1 MSVSQ
6 SEERRP
12 AVVAVAPGVSM
23 RELLAACVAAD
34 AVSRPPRAPEL
45 PAKPIS
51 AAPRRGAGNCAISHD
66 GAAAGGSQYLP
77 RSA

>member
-12 AVVAVAPGVSM
+12 VVVAGVPGVSM
-23 RELLAACVAAD
+23 RELLASCACAD
-34 AVSRPPRAPEL
+34 AVSRPPRAPV
-45 PAKPIS
+45 S
-51 AAPRRGAGNCAISHD
+51 AAPLRGAGNCATSHD
-66 GAAAGGSQYLP
+66 GAAADGSQQLR